1 MGAYFERK
9 MEELLLMHFF
19 TKTGRLGLVLIV
31 KTTRTKR
38 YLHEINP
45 PIFEE
50 GACEYKPPR
59 AKIAV
64 ESSMELFLHY
74 TAAHILRRIVP

>member
-1 MGAYFERK
+1 
-9 MEELLLMHFF
+9 MHFF
-19 TKTGRLGLVLIV
+19 TKTGRLGLVLTV

-38 YLHEINP
+38 YQREINP

-50 GACEYKPPR
+50 GACQYKLPR
-59 AKIAV
+59 AKIVV

-74 TAAHILRRIVP
+74 TAAHTSRRIVP